1 QTIPTNQLHTHH
13 KNPRRGDVQATAD
26 SLRVNGQFRPIV
38 VNRGTH
44 TGRPMEVLAG
54 NHTLMAA
61 RDLAEEGVS
70 DFAELDCYVVD
81 VDEDQ
86 ATRIV
91 LADNRTADIGSYDNE
106 ELLALLETLG
116 DELDDVGFVLDYRA
130 LAGFGAWL
138 DEKFDHQ
145 HLNDRVGFN
154 PTAENMT
161 RLLYETARNMGLPAI
176 AVSWSE
182 TPKT

>member
-1 QTIPTNQLHTHH
+1 
-13 KNPRRGDVQATAD
+13 
-26 SLRVNGQFRPIV
+26 
-38 VNRGTH
+38 
-44 TGRPMEVLAG
+44 
-54 NHTLMAA
+54 
-61 RDLAEEGVS
+61 
-70 DFAELDCYVVD
+70 
-81 VDEDQ
+81 

-161 RLLYETARNMGLPAI
+161 RLL
-176 AVSWSE
+176 
-182 TPKT
+182 

>member
-1 QTIPTNQLHTHH
+1 
-13 KNPRRGDVQATAD
+13 
-26 SLRVNGQFRPIV
+26 
-38 VNRGTH
+38 
-44 TGRPMEVLAG
+44 
-54 NHTLMAA
+54 MAA

-154 PTAENMT
+154 PTAE
-161 RLLYETARNMGLPAI
+161 
-176 AVSWSE
+176 
-182 TPKT
+182 